1 GVSRPLNLL
10 LVEDSDVDAELIA
23 HELRRAGYDALIDRV
38 DDLGAFETAL
48 DGRHWDLVICD
59 HALPGFRSPD
69 VLGLLNQRGRTTPF
83 VIVSGTIGEE
93 AAVDAL
99 KAGARDVVLKT
110 NLSRLVP
117 VVERELAEAENRVRQ
132 REAEEALRESQQ
144 RFQRLAANAPDL
156 IFRIEVAPTARFE
169 YLSPAATRFFG
180 YSPEEI
186 YADADLVLS
195 QIHPDDRQRLED
207 RLREPGSNAIELR
220 WSTPHRGLV

>member
-1 GVSRPLNLL
+1 
-10 LVEDSDVDAELIA
+10 
-23 HELRRAGYDALIDRV
+23 
-38 DDLGAFETAL
+38 
-48 DGRHWDLVICD
+48 
-59 HALPGFRSPD
+59 SPD
-69 VLGLLNQRGRTTPF
+69 VLDLLNQRGRTTPF

-220 WSTPHRGLV
+220 WSTPHRGLVWTESVSVPVFAEAGHLVALEGIARDITERKRAEEELARLAAIVASSNDAIVANDPSATI